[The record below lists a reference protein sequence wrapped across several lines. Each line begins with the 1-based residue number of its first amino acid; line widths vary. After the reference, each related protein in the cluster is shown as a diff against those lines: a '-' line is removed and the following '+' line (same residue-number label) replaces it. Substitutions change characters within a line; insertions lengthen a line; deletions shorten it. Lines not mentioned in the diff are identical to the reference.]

1 MNLIGYGLVLGA
13 GYLLFVNQIV
23 IGVITFVVGGFLANR
38 VSFSF
43 RSAGVVLLV
52 GCIPY
57 GYHNSFTPLVLF
69 LILIGFVLAC
79 FNTRRANRDDVV
91 EWGID
96 IGEIFSSSGSN
107 DSGFG
112 GGSDG
117 GGGD

>member
-1 MNLIGYGLVLGA
+1 MNLIGYGLVLCA
-13 GYLLFVNQIV
+13 AYFLFVNQIV
-23 IGVITFVVGGFLANR
+23 VGVITFIVGGFLAKR

-52 GCIPY
+52 ATIPY

-69 LILIGFVLAC
+69 LIFFGFVLAC
-79 FNTRRANRDDVV
+79 FNTRRTNSDDGV

-96 IGEIFSSSGSN
+96 IGEIFSSSDSS

-112 GGSDG
+112 GGGDG
-117 GGGD
+117 GGD